1 MRDPESPPGQAPG
14 VGDVLQ
20 VRIEKLAV
28 GGNGIARP
36 DGFVVFVPDA
46 APGDLLEVE
55 ITKVRP
61 QHGEGRLRRVIEAG
75 PGRRVPP
82 CSYAGECGGCN
93 WQHLDEKTQ
102 LAEKQRLVLETLTKF
117 LPDFELP
124 VEPIEP
130 SPRSLRYR
138 NRVQPLR
145 RNNRL
150 GFRKRRSHDFLPVD
164 DCLITEEPLAALF
177 SKPSVGTDDSRIE
190 LRLTPSGKI
199 EISEAGDD
207 EGFAFAQVN
216 RFQNEQLIA
225 AVLDWLRDSKPTAI
239 WDLYGGSGNFTFP
252 LADAFPVPVT
262 GVELN
267 SVLVQR
273 ASERT
278 KSSKNPQLSFRVSD
292 VEAWVRR
299 RMPPAGSLVVLDP
312 PRNGAGREVMSALAA
327 SAAREILY
335 ISCHPVSLARDLQIF
350 FESTPAD
357 RWKLRRV
364 KAFEMFPQTDH
375 VETLVQ
381 LSVDSP

>member
-1 MRDPESPPGQAPG
+1 MVDAKGPAGRVPA
-14 VGDVLQ
+14 VGDLLQ

-55 ITKVRP
+55 MVKVRP
-61 QHGEGRLRRVIEAG
+61 QHGEARLRKVLEPG
-75 PGRRVPP
+75 TGRRVPP
-82 CSYAGECGGCN
+82 CPYAGECGGCN
-93 WQHLDEKTQ
+93 WQHLDETTQ
-102 LAEKQRLVLETLTKF
+102 LQQKQSLVAETLAKF
-117 LPDFELP
+117 LPGMAIP
-124 VEPIEP
+124 IEPIEP

-145 RNNRL
+145 HGGRL
-150 GFRKRRSHDFLPVD
+150 GFRRRRSHDFLPVQ

-177 SKPSVGTDDSRIE
+177 ASPPPGVDGSRIE
-190 LRLTPSGKI
+190 LRLSPEGGI

-216 RFQNEQLIA
+216 RFQNQQLIDT
-225 AVLDWLRDSKPTAI
+225 VLDWTKDAHPRAV
-239 WDLYGGSGNFTFP
+239 WDLYGGGGNFTFP
-252 LADAFPVPVT
+252 LARAFPVPVT

-267 SVLVQR
+267 AVLVQR
-273 ASERT
+273 ASQKASEN
-278 KSSKNPQLSFRVSD
+278 KMPQLSFRVSD
-292 VEAWVRR
+292 VESWVRR
-299 RMPPAGSLVVLDP
+299 RVPPAGSLVVLDP
-312 PRNGAGREVMSALAA
+312 PRNGAGADVMSALAA
-327 SAAREILY
+327 SPATEILY

-350 FESTPAD
+350 FEKAPAN

-381 LSVDSP
+381 LSVDSR